1 MVEKDTD
8 PGFKNLIKSFKIINN
23 IEIKAGHFEKN
34 GKSSVRK
41 EGKADNVLLAIVH
54 NVGSPSKNIP
64 ARPFTAPAFDKN
76 INKTNNLL
84 DKTINSFLDKRN
96 YQSLERNLNLLG
108 KTMQQDIQQEI
119 RDLKEPSLKPLTIKR
134 KGSSKLLIDTGE
146 MLNATDYQVEMK

>member
-8 PGFKNLIKSFKIINN
+8 PGFKNLIKSFKAISN

-34 GKSSVRK
+34 GKSSARK
-41 EGKADNVLLAIVH
+41 KGKADNVLLAIVH
-54 NVGSPSKNIP
+54 NVGSPSKKIP
-64 ARPFTAPAFDKN
+64 ARKFTAPAFDKN

-119 RDLKEPSLKPLTIKR
+119 RDLKEPALKPLTIKR

>member
-1 MVEKDTD
+1 MLEKDTD
-8 PGFKNLIKSFKIINN
+8 PEFKNLIKSFQAISN

-34 GKSSVRK
+34 GKSSARK
-41 EGKADNVLLAIVH
+41 KGKADNVLLAIVH
-54 NVGSPSKNIP
+54 NVGAPSKKIP

-84 DKTINSFLDKRN
+84 DKTINSFLDKRDF
-96 YQSLERNLNLLG
+96 QSFKKNLNLLG

-119 RDLKEPSLKPLTIKR
+119 RDLKEPALHPLTIKR

-146 MLNATDYQVEMK
+146 MLNATDYQVEMI